1 MSVSAN
7 ILDENSRNL
16 RKEVLACDD
25 EIESPI
31 NDDDEEF
38 PTTSIRVLLVDADSN
53 SLLLMTNLMAQYSYQ
68 VTKYDNGEEAMAFL
82 MKSKHE
88 IDLVIWDFHMPDIN
102 GLDALNTIGKEMDL
116 PVVIMSHDHKKETV
130 MASTKNGAC
139 DFLVEPVSKE
149 VVAVVWQHVY
159 RKSISKSGLDK
170 PGESCTVE
178 SDSDEYEG
186 LLGQDNLHQSHGEGS
201 KNTCDQKEDVS
212 SAMKPRMKWSAEL
225 HQKFEAAVEKIGSI
239 EKAYPKQIL
248 KCMQEDMN
256 VQGLTRNNVASH
268 LQKYRQS
275 SNKKTSTPQET
286 QEDHF
291 DWCNTGQDP
300 PDFAASN
307 PPLSSTRAPYFM
319 NDIQAAAM
327 PRTSYFTTDQAA
339 PPIQCLSNGYN
350 LPMNNKNT
358 YFMANHVTYIDQFQQ
373 PLQQQQYQY
382 PCLNLPSMLTKQESG
397 HVSSAMENSDTL
409 IYSSSFPNFDHDDY
423 FPPAEFNNNN
433 NPDQFPPFGLNNN
446 RDHQFPPAGM
456 NSNHD
461 QFPPAGL
468 NNNNRD
474 QFPPSGLNN
483 NNRDQFPLAGM
494 NNNTR
499 DQFPPS
505 GLNNTRDQFPLAGFN
520 NNFDQTGRN

>member
-7 ILDENSRNL
+7 IVDENSRNL
-16 RKEVLACDD
+16 PKEVLACDD
-25 EIESPI
+25 EIEFPI

-53 SLLLMTNLMAQYSYQ
+53 SLLPMTNLMAQYSYQ

-88 IDLVIWDFHMPDIN
+88 IDLVLWDFHMPDIN

-139 DFLVEPVSKE
+139 DFLVKPVSKE

-159 RKSISKSGLDK
+159 RKRMSKSGLDK
-170 PGESCTVE
+170 PGESYTIE

-186 LLGQDNLHQSHGEGS
+186 LLREDNLYQSNGEGS
-201 KNTCDQKEDVS
+201 KNTCDQKEDMS
-212 SAMKPRMKWSAEL
+212 SAKKPRMKWSAEL
-225 HQKFEAAVEKIGSI
+225 HQKFEAAVEKIGSV

-275 SNKKTSTPQET
+275 SNKKASTPQES
-286 QEDHF
+286 QEDF
-291 DWCNTGQDP
+291 DWRNIGQDP
-300 PDFAASN
+300 PDFATSN

-319 NDIQAAAM
+319 NDFQAAAV
-327 PRTSYFTTDQAA
+327 PRTSYFTTDQTAQ
-339 PPIQCLSNGYN
+339 PIPYLSNGYN
-350 LPMNNKNT
+350 LPMNNKNN
-358 YFMANHVTYIDQFQQ
+358 YFMASQFQQ

-382 PCLNLPSMLTKQESG
+382 PCLNLPSILTKQESG
-397 HVSSAMENSDTL
+397 HVSSAMETSDTL
-409 IYSSSFPNFDHDDY
+409 IYNNNSSFPNFDHDE
-423 FPPAEFNNNN
+423 FFLPAEFTNNNN
-433 NPDQFPPFGLNNN
+433 HD
-446 RDHQFPPAGM
+446 QFPPAGM
-456 NSNHD
+456 NHNHD

-468 NNNNRD
+468 NNNQFPPAGLNNS

-483 NNRDQFPLAGM
+483 NQFPPAVFNNNNRDQFQP
-494 NNNTR
+494 
-499 DQFPPS
+499 
-505 GLNNTRDQFPLAGFN
+505 AGFN
-520 NNFDQTGRN
+520 NNFDQTCRS

>member
-1 MSVSAN
+1 
-7 ILDENSRNL
+7 
-16 RKEVLACDD
+16 
-25 EIESPI
+25 
-31 NDDDEEF
+31 
-38 PTTSIRVLLVDADSN
+38 
-53 SLLLMTNLMAQYSYQ
+53 
-68 VTKYDNGEEAMAFL
+68 MAFL

-88 IDLVIWDFHMPDIN
+88 IDLVLWDFHMPDIN

-139 DFLVEPVSKE
+139 DFLVKPVSKE

-159 RKSISKSGLDK
+159 RKRMSKSGLVK
-170 PGESCTVE
+170 PGESYTVE

-186 LLGQDNLHQSHGEGS
+186 LLREDNLYQSNGEGS
-201 KNTCDQKEDVS
+201 KNTCDQREDTS
-212 SAMKPRMKWSAEL
+212 SAKKPRMKWSAEL
-225 HQKFEAAVEKIGSI
+225 HQKFEAAVEKIGSV

-286 QEDHF
+286 QEDF
-291 DWCNTGQDP
+291 DWCNTGLDP
-300 PDFAASN
+300 PDLAASN

-319 NDIQAAAM
+319 NNFQAAAV
-327 PRTSYFTTDQAA
+327 PKTSYFTTDQTA
-339 PPIQCLSNGYN
+339 PPIPYLSNGYN
-350 LPMNNKNT
+350 LPMNNKNN
-358 YFMANHVTYIDQFQQ
+358 YFMASQFQQ

-382 PCLNLPSMLTKQESG
+382 PCLNLPSILTKQESG
-397 HVSSAMENSDTL
+397 HVSSAMETSDTL
-409 IYSSSFPNFDHDDY
+409 IYNNSSFPNFDHDEY
-423 FPPAEFNNNN
+423 FLPAEFTNNNN
-433 NPDQFPPFGLNNN
+433 HDQFPPAGLNNN

-456 NSNHD
+456 NHNHDQFSPAGMNNNNNNNNNNNRD

-483 NNRDQFPLAGM
+483 TRDQFPPSGL
-494 NNNTR
+494 NNTR

-505 GLNNTRDQFPLAGFN
+505 GLNNTRDQFPPSGLNNTRDQFPPAGFN
-520 NNFDQTGRN
+520 NNFDQTCRN